1 LLYKNVVV
9 LWQVVT
15 AISQC
20 VAAARARVVPSALE
34 AQGAR
39 LVKGTLTASEVT
51 LTVILFI
58 VVGFAIAKVIEL
70 FFF

>member
-1 LLYKNVVV
+1 VKGILTTSEVILTVILFIVVGF
-9 LWQVVT
+9 
-15 AISQC
+15 
-20 VAAARARVVPSALE
+20 

-58 VVGFAIAKVIEL
+58 VVGFAIAKIIEL